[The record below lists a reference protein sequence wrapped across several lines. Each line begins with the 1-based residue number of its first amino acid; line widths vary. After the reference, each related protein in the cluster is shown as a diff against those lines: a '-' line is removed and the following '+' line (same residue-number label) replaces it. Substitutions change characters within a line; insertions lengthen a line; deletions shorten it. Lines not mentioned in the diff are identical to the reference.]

1 MKNSSFAQYLAV
13 ASRLPRLEQTAEK
26 PLNIGFLAPLSG
38 AAKSWGLPGLNGC
51 RIWID
56 SVNAA
61 GGLRIGTQ
69 RRYVN
74 LVAFDCED
82 DPETMLQGAKKLI
95 EEDGVQFLM
104 TLGGEAL
111 QAIQPYIN
119 QQRVL
124 TSTLLPSDLSPDTP
138 YLIAPSE
145 VHPVYAVTG
154 VEHLCARNKPKTV
167 ALCAQD
173 DAIGLPSLAT
183 YRAAF
188 EVEGVEVVSEVRY
201 AAEGEDAGRIVSE
214 MMQDAPDVMCWCTSY
229 KPMVHALTKAA
240 YDVGFEG
247 QLLSCTADG
256 YQEMI
261 ANTSAEFMEGF
272 TFQFPDFDD
281 PALADQA
288 FFFHN
293 PRQFYLEYNK
303 RFPGSWSA
311 VSWEYVAIL
320 EIWKAAVERALTANS
335 ISVLAAM
342 KQTGHVTHAFGSASW
357 WGREL
362 FGVDNA
368 LVGDWPVVQILDGKA
383 RIVEYGSVTDWLSA
397 HGDVLKEEMERLG
410 QMWFQR

>member
-1 MKNSSFAQYLAV
+1 
-13 ASRLPRLEQTAEK
+13 
-26 PLNIGFLAPLSG
+26 
-38 AAKSWGLPGLNGC
+38 
-51 RIWID
+51 
-56 SVNAA
+56 
-61 GGLRIGTQ
+61 
-69 RRYVN
+69 
-74 LVAFDCED
+74 
-82 DPETMLQGAKKLI
+82 
-95 EEDGVQFLM
+95 
-104 TLGGEAL
+104 
-111 QAIQPYIN
+111 
-119 QQRVL
+119 
-124 TSTLLPSDLSPDTP
+124 
-138 YLIAPSE
+138 
-145 VHPVYAVTG
+145 
-154 VEHLCARNKPKTV
+154 
-167 ALCAQD
+167 
-173 DAIGLPSLAT
+173 
-183 YRAAF
+183 
-188 EVEGVEVVSEVRY
+188 
-201 AAEGEDAGRIVSE
+201 
-214 MMQDAPDVMCWCTSY
+214 
-229 KPMVHALTKAA
+229 MVHALTKAA